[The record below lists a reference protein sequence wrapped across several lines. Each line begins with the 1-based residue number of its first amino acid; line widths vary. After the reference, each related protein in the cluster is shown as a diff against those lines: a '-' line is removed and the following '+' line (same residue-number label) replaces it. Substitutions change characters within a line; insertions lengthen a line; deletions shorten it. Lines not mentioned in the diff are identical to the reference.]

1 MPGNIKRLALVA
13 AGFCVVAALCFLT
26 PADHVEWKHV
36 CGMLLLIPVAGGAV
50 YFGWPGGLAAGM
62 AGAVI
67 SFRTHFGSQE
77 PDFPAVT
84 VEVLL
89 YPAAGAIAGWLRDRA
104 QRRRLAWESAVTQLK
119 AQHNELRD
127 SFEGMKRAERLFSLG
142 QLSAGLAHEIRNP
155 LASIAG
161 AVRILRRSV
170 PSGPKQIECLDII
183 EKESQRLN
191 RLLTNFLDFA
201 RPRLPQFQPVD
212 ISSVFDTVMTLAAHG
227 LSRDNVELR
236 KEVEPSLP
244 FPECDAEQLQQ
255 VLLNLTIN
263 AIQASSESGEVVL
276 AARRG
281 PEDEVLIEVRD
292 QGTGVPPENVDRLFD
307 PFFTTKENGT
317 GLGLPVAHEIVRQFG
332 GTLSPR
338 RNPDRGMT
346 FSILLPIRR
355 QGIHEPEANPSR

>member
-1 MPGNIKRLALVA
+1 MSKNIKRFTLVA
-13 AGFCVVAALCFLT
+13 AGFCVVAALLFFA
-26 PADHVEWKHV
+26 PAGHGEWKHV
-36 CGMLLLIPVAGGAV
+36 CGMLLLIPVAGGAL
-50 YFGWPGGLAAGM
+50 YFRWPGGLAAGM
-62 AGAVI
+62 TGALI
-67 SFRTHFGSQE
+67 SLRAHSGPA
-77 PDFPAVT
+77 PDFPAT
-84 VEVLL
+84 IEALF
-89 YPAAGAIAGWLRDRA
+89 YPAAGAIAGWLTDRA
-104 QRRRLAWESAVTQLK
+104 QRRKLAWESAVAQLK
-119 AQHNELRD
+119 AQHTELKD

-170 PSGPKQIECLDII
+170 PTGPKQLECLDII

-212 ISSVFDTVMTLAAHG
+212 INSVFDTVMTLAAHG
-227 LSRDNVELR
+227 LSRENVELR
-236 KEVEPSLP
+236 KEVDQSLP

-281 PEDEVLIEVRD
+281 PENEVLIEVRD

-346 FSILLPIRR
+346 FSILLPVRR

>member
-1 MPGNIKRLALVA
+1 M
-13 AGFCVVAALCFLT
+13 
-26 PADHVEWKHV
+26 EWKHI
-36 CGMLLLIPVAGGAV
+36 CAMLLLIPVTGGAI
-50 YFGWPGGLAAGM
+50 YFGWPGGLAAGF
-62 AGAVI
+62 ASALI
-67 SFRTHFGSQE
+67 SLRAHSAE
-77 PDFPAVT
+77 SASAAIV
-84 VEVLL
+84 VEALL
-89 YPAAGAIAGWLRDRA
+89 YPAAGLITGWLTDKE
-104 QRRRLAWESAVTQLK
+104 RRRKLQWEAAVTQLR
-119 AQHNELRD
+119 AQHTELKD

-170 PSGPKQIECLDII
+170 PTGAKQIECLDII

-236 KEVEPSLP
+236 KEVEASLP
-244 FPECDAEQLQQ
+244 FPDCDPEQLQQ

-276 AARRG
+276 AALRG
-281 PEDEVLIEVRD
+281 PEGEVLIEVRD
-292 QGTGVPPENVDRLFD
+292 QGTGVSPENVDRLFD

-317 GLGLPVAHEIVRQFG
+317 GLGLPVAHEIIRQFG
-332 GTLSPR
+332 GILSPR
-338 RNPDRGMT
+338 RNPDLGMT
-346 FSILLPIRR
+346 FRILLPVRR
-355 QGIHEPEANPSR
+355 